1 MINVNFFEKKKVN
14 ILPHIVGGV
23 FLVSLVLMAGYFFV
37 TRTGLEK
44 TIKQNNEWM
53 QAHAEEVALSRRISR
68 VDDLIGESNKVQ
80 ATISDNQYPM
90 FAVAEGIAAVVPN
103 ELEQI
108 ATFTLSDPSQ
118 VTLNVENTDAKAG
131 QRIVENLEDLPYVT
145 EVQFLHAETQGSE
158 ENKFRFEFII
168 TLDIDRPMEED
179 TE

>member
-1 MINVNFFEKKKVN
+1 M
-14 ILPHIVGGV
+14 
-23 FLVSLVLMAGYFFV
+23 
-37 TRTGLEK
+37 
-44 TIKQNNEWM
+44 
-53 QAHAEEVALSRRISR
+53 
-68 VDDLIGESNKVQ
+68 
-80 ATISDNQYPM
+80 
-90 FAVAEGIAAVVPN
+90 VPN